1 MAPLFLFITMT
12 ASTFKTDT
20 ELSAVNQVLGAIGQA
35 PITTLD
41 FANPEISYVYQ
52 LLQECNRD
60 VQSEGW
66 SFNTETH
73 VTKKPDANNQILV
86 TSDVLQVDMSG
97 DFANRNVNVIIKDG
111 KLYDKV
117 QHTNEFT
124 KAKGLLNNDGTI
136 DLDYVYLLE
145 FTNLPQPFKRLVIY
159 RAATRAA
166 AQLVSNP
173 QPVHMLQQNEVR
185 AQSYCMVYE
194 FNQGYYT
201 TMVWRDGTVWLSLY
215 PSDPLRRLVLLVKP
229 SRT

>member
-1 MAPLFLFITMT
+1 MT
-12 ASTFKTDT
+12 VSSSTFKTDT

-35 PITTLD
+35 PITALD
-41 FANPEISYVYQ
+41 FANPEISYIYQ

-73 VTKKPDANNQILV
+73 VTERPDSNNQILI
-86 TSDVLQVDMSG
+86 TSNVLQADMSG
-97 DFANRNVNVIIKDG
+97 DFANRTVNVIIKDG

-124 KAKGLLNNDGTI
+124 KEKGLLNNDGTI

-145 FTNLPQPFKRLVIY
+145 FTDLPQPFKRLVIY

-173 QPVHMLQQNEVR
+173 TLVQMLSQNEAR
-185 AQSYCMVYE
+185 AQAYCMEYE
-194 FNQGYYT
+194 CNQGDYS
-201 TMVWRDGTVWLSLY
+201 MMGWRDGTVWHSY
-215 PSDPLRRLVLLVKP
+215 SPSDVLQ
-229 SRT
+229 R

>member
-1 MAPLFLFITMT
+1 MT
-12 ASTFKTDT
+12 VSSSTFKTDT

-35 PITTLD
+35 PITALD
-41 FANPEISYVYQ
+41 YANPEISYIYQ

-73 VTKKPDANNQILV
+73 VTERPDANNQILI
-86 TSDVLQVDMSG
+86 TSNVLQADMSG

-124 KAKGLLNNDGTI
+124 KEKGLLNNDGTI

-145 FTNLPQPFKRLVIY
+145 FTDLPQPFKRLVIY

-173 QPVHMLQQNEVR
+173 TLVQMLSQNEAR
-185 AQSYCMVYE
+185 AQAYCMEYE
-194 FNQGYYT
+194 CNQCDYSMMG
-201 TMVWRDGTVWLSLY
+201 WRDGTVWHSY
-215 PSDPLRRLVLLVKP
+215 SPSDVLQ
-229 SRT
+229 R

>member
-1 MAPLFLFITMT
+1 MAIETT
-12 ASTFKTDT
+12 YDTET
-20 ELSAVNQVLGAIGQA
+20 ELSSVNSILGAIGQS
-35 PITTLD
+35 PVTSLD
-41 FANPEISYVYQ
+41 AGNPEISYVYQ

-145 FTNLPQPFKRLVIY
+145 FTDLPQPFKRLVIY

-173 QPVHMLQQNEVR
+173 QLVQMLQQNEVR
-185 AQSYCMVYE
+185 AQSYCMEYE
-194 FNQGYYT
+194 CNQGDYT
-201 TMVWRDGTVWLSLY
+201 MMGWRDGTVWHSFN
-215 PSDPLRRLVLLVKP
+215 PSDALRR
-229 SRT
+229 

>member
-1 MAPLFLFITMT
+1 MAPLFLFIITMT

-35 PITTLD
+35 PITELD
-41 FANPEISYVYQ
+41 YANPEISYIYQ

-66 SFNTETH
+66 SFNTEKH
-73 VTKKPDANNQILV
+73 VTTSPDANDQFVMADNI
-86 TSDVLQVDMSG
+86 LQVDLSG
-97 DFANRNVNVIIKDG
+97 DFANRNLNVIVRDG

-136 DLDYVYLLE
+136 DLDYVYLLD
-145 FTNLPQPFKRLVIY
+145 FTDLPQPFKRLVIY

-173 QPVHMLQQNEVR
+173 TLVQMLQVNEVR
-185 AQSYCMVYE
+185 AQSYCMEYE
-194 FNQGYYT
+194 CNQGDYS
-201 TMVWRDGTVWLSLY
+201 MMGWRDGTAYHSFFPTDALQ
-215 PSDPLRRLVLLVKP
+215 R
-229 SRT
+229 

>member
-1 MAPLFLFITMT
+1 MT
-12 ASTFKTDT
+12 VSSSTFKTDT

-41 FANPEISYVYQ
+41 YANPEISYIYQ

-73 VTKKPDANNQILV
+73 VTERPDGNNQILI
-86 TSDVLQVDMSG
+86 TSNVLQADMSG
-97 DFANRNVNVIIKDG
+97 DFSNRNVNVIIKDG

-124 KAKGLLNNDGTI
+124 KEKGLLNNDGTI

-145 FTNLPQPFKRLVIY
+145 FDNLPQPFKRLVIY
-159 RAATRAA
+159 RASTRAA

-173 QPVHMLQQNEVR
+173 TLVQMLSQNEAR
-185 AQSYCMVYE
+185 AQAYCMEYE
-194 FNQGYYT
+194 CNQGDYS
-201 TMVWRDGTVWLSLY
+201 MMGWRDGTVWHSY
-215 PSDPLRRLVLLVKP
+215 SPSDVLQ
-229 SRT
+229 R

>member
-1 MAPLFLFITMT
+1 MT
-12 ASTFKTDT
+12 VSSSTFKTDT

-35 PITTLD
+35 PITALD
-41 FANPEISYVYQ
+41 FANPEISYIYQ

-73 VTKKPDANNQILV
+73 VTERPDSNNQILI
-86 TSDVLQVDMSG
+86 TSNVLQADMSG
-97 DFANRNVNVIIKDG
+97 DFANRTVNVIIKDG

-124 KAKGLLNNDGTI
+124 KEKGLLNNDGTI
-136 DLDYVYLLE
+136 DLDYVYLLD
-145 FTNLPQPFKRLVIY
+145 FTDLPQPFKRLVIY

-173 QPVHMLQQNEVR
+173 TLVQMLSQNEAR
-185 AQSYCMVYE
+185 AQAYCMEYE
-194 FNQGYYT
+194 CNQGDYS
-201 TMVWRDGTVWLSLY
+201 MMGWRDGTVWHSY
-215 PSDPLRRLVLLVKP
+215 SPSDVLQ
-229 SRT
+229 R

>member
-1 MAPLFLFITMT
+1 MT
-12 ASTFKTDT
+12 VSSSTFKTDT

-41 FANPEISYVYQ
+41 YANPEISYIYQ

-73 VTKKPDANNQILV
+73 VTKTPDANNQILV
-86 TSDVLQVDMSG
+86 TDDVLQVDMSG
-97 DFANRNVNVIIKDG
+97 DFRNRNVNVIVKDS

-159 RAATRAA
+159 RAASRAA

-173 QPVHMLQQNEVR
+173 QLVQMLQQNEVR
-185 AQSYCMVYE
+185 AQAYCMEYE
-194 FNQGYYT
+194 CNQGDYS
-201 TMVWRDGTVWLSLY
+201 MMGWRDGTVWDSY
-215 PSDPLRRLVLLVKP
+215 SPSSALQR
-229 SRT
+229 

>member
-35 PITTLD
+35 PITALD
-41 FANPEISYVYQ
+41 FANPEISYIYQ

-73 VTKKPDANNQILV
+73 VTKTPDANNQILV

-145 FTNLPQPFKRLVIY
+145 FTDLPQPFKRLVIY

-173 QPVHMLQQNEVR
+173 QLVQMLQQNEVR
-185 AQSYCMVYE
+185 AQSYCMEYE
-194 FNQGYYT
+194 CNQGDYT
-201 TMVWRDGTVWLSLY
+201 MMGWRDGTVWHSFN
-215 PSDPLRRLVLLVKP
+215 PSDALRR
-229 SRT
+229 

>member
-1 MAPLFLFITMT
+1 MT

-41 FANPEISYVYQ
+41 YANPEISYIYQ

-73 VTKKPDANNQILV
+73 VTERPDGNNQILI
-86 TSDVLQVDMSG
+86 TSNVLQADMSG
-97 DFANRNVNVIIKDG
+97 DFSNRNVNVIIKDG

-124 KAKGLLNNDGTI
+124 KEKGLLNNDGTI

-145 FTNLPQPFKRLVIY
+145 FDNLPQPFKRLVIY
-159 RAATRAA
+159 RASTRAA

-173 QPVHMLQQNEVR
+173 TLVQMLSQNEAR
-185 AQSYCMVYE
+185 AQAYCMEYE
-194 FNQGYYT
+194 CNQGDYS
-201 TMVWRDGTVWLSLY
+201 MMGWRDGTVWHSY
-215 PSDPLRRLVLLVKP
+215 SPSDVLQ
-229 SRT
+229 R

>member
-1 MAPLFLFITMT
+1 MT
-12 ASTFKTDT
+12 VSSSTFKTDT

-35 PITTLD
+35 PITALD
-41 FANPEISYVYQ
+41 FANPEISYIYQ

-73 VTKKPDANNQILV
+73 VTERPDSNNQILI
-86 TSDVLQVDMSG
+86 TSNVLQADMSG
-97 DFANRNVNVIIKDG
+97 DFSNRNVNVIIKDG

-124 KAKGLLNNDGTI
+124 KEKGLLNNDGTI
-136 DLDYVYLLE
+136 DLDYVYLLD
-145 FTNLPQPFKRLVIY
+145 FTDLPQPFKRLVIY

-173 QPVHMLQQNEVR
+173 TLVQMLSQNEAR
-185 AQSYCMVYE
+185 AQAYCMEYE
-194 FNQGYYT
+194 CNQGDYS
-201 TMVWRDGTVWLSLY
+201 MMGWRDGTVWHSY
-215 PSDPLRRLVLLVKP
+215 SPSDVLQ
-229 SRT
+229 R

>member
-41 FANPEISYVYQ
+41 YANPEISYIYQ

-73 VTKKPDANNQILV
+73 VTERPDVNDEIPIADN
-86 TSDVLQVDMSG
+86 VLQADVTD
-97 DFANRNVNVIIKDG
+97 DFINRNVNVIIKDG

-117 QHTNEFT
+117 QHTFKFT
-124 KAKGLLNNDGTI
+124 RAAGLLNNDGTI
-136 DLDYVYLLE
+136 DLDYLYLLDY
-145 FTNLPQPFKRLVIY
+145 TNLPQPFKRLVIY

-173 QPVHMLQQNEVR
+173 TLVQMLSQNEAR
-185 AQSYCMVYE
+185 AQAYCMEYE
-194 FNQGYYT
+194 CNQGDYS
-201 TMVWRDGTVWLSLY
+201 MMGWRDGTVWPSY
-215 PSDPLRRLVLLVKP
+215 SPSDVLQ
-229 SRT
+229 R